1 MTPCQRQR
9 DCRQHQGAIPLPGL
23 RWLAGAAV
31 LLALS
36 GCDKKPAVQPTLPPE
51 FYQPVKTVQEVPV
64 AHIVRR
70 DYRLREGDQLEII
83 YHVRHQKTN
92 SYRIQLQDVIDIRFP
107 FHAQL
112 NQTSQVQS
120 DGTLQLDLIG
130 AIKVFDRTIE
140 DVQDD
145 LIRRYAKYIK
155 NPVLTVSFKQSNVKI
170 AELKEAIRTAP
181 RGQSRLV
188 PITPDG
194 TISLPFIAD
203 MRAAGRTISEMH
215 TVLNDAYQK
224 IGLSEL
230 EVTVNVQQVA
240 PLRVFV
246 LGEVR
251 QSGAVL
257 NREGSASALTE
268 ISLLQAVAQA
278 GSYISPRAELSKVML
293 VRRRHLPRPQVVIVN
308 VHQLLENRARLAGQA
323 VVADSSLYRYDIWL
337 EDGDII
343 YVPTSEIARRA
354 DYIDYVW
361 TRGIRAVLGT
371 NTSVNYDMGDAVNF
385 IKP

>member
-1 MTPCQRQR
+1 MTGTHE
-9 DCRQHQGAIPLPGL
+9 QHGMTWHLG
-23 RWLAGAAV
+23 RKV
-31 LLALS
+31 LLGALLVLLLS
-36 GCDKKPAVQPTLPPE
+36 GCQGKSEPQAVMPAA
-51 FYQPVKTVQEVPV
+51 FYQSPPTAQETPV

-83 YHVRHQKTN
+83 YHVRHQKN
-92 SYRIQLQDVIDIRFP
+92 SSYRIQLEDVIEIRFP

-112 NQTSQVQS
+112 NQTGQVQS

-130 AIKVFDRTIE
+130 AVKVFDRTIDQVHE
-140 DVQDD
+140 DLVQ
-145 LIRRYAKYIK
+145 RYAKYLK

-215 TVLNDAYQK
+215 TILNDSYRK
-224 IGLSEL
+224 IGLDEL
-230 EVTVNVQQVA
+230 EVTVNVQTVA

-251 QSGAVL
+251 QPGAVL
-257 NREGSASALTE
+257 NREGAASAVTE
-268 ISLLQAVAQA
+268 ISLLQAIAQA

-308 VHQLLENRARLAGQA
+308 LHQLLENRSRSAGQP
-323 VVADSSLYRYDIWL
+323 VVADSSGYRYDIWL
-337 EDGDII
+337 EDGDIV

-371 NTSVNYDMGDAVNF
+371 TTTVNYDFGDAVNLVS
-385 IKP
+385 PR